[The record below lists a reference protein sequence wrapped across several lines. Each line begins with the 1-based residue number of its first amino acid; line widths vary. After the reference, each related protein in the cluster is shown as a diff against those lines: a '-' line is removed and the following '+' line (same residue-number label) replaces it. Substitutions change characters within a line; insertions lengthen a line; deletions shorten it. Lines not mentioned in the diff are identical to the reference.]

1 MAKTQTTIRIDE
13 DNYTKAKDILSE
25 IGLSYSQAISVF
37 NKMIILNN
45 GLPFDVKI
53 PNNQTN
59 QALQELNQKDGKSF
73 NNLQALFDDL
83 DD

>member
-59 QALQELNQKDGKSF
+59 QALQELSQRDGKSF